1 MNISSIINKKEN
13 NIELRFEEIKYV
25 VDNYL
30 SGVIDDKNMT
40 LFLKAVKMNEMSF
53 KEIYSL
59 TNIMLN
65 SGEILDLSSIN
76 GIIVDKHSSGG
87 VGDKTSLVVLPIVAS
102 TGVKIAK
109 MSGRSLGFTGG
120 TIDKLES
127 IPGFKT
133 TIPNDRFIKQVNDIN
148 IALVSQSGN
157 LVPADKKI
165 YALRDVTDT
174 TDSISLIASSIMSKK
189 LASGSDKIVLDVKV
203 GEGAFMKD
211 IKKARELTKIM
222 VDIGNNYG
230 KETIGLLTNMNYPL
244 GKTIG
249 NSLEVLEA
257 IETLE
262 NNGEENFTKL
272 CLSIS
277 AYMVS
282 LGKNISIKEALKEVE
297 ENYYNKK
304 ALNKFYEFVKAQD
317 GDISGIKVCNNKI
330 DIYSDKEGYITNINA
345 LELANLCNELGAGR
359 KKKEDSINHEVGIR
373 INKTINEYIK
383 KDELLLT
390 VYTNKKIDENEYKN
404 AFKISQDKLDDYKI
418 IYEVIK

>member
-30 SGVIDDKNMT
+30 SGVIDDKRMT
-40 LFLKAVKMNEMSF
+40 LFLKAVKKNEMSF

-148 IALVSQSGN
+148 IGLVSQSGN

-390 VYTNKKIDENEYKN
+390 VYTNEKIDENEYKN